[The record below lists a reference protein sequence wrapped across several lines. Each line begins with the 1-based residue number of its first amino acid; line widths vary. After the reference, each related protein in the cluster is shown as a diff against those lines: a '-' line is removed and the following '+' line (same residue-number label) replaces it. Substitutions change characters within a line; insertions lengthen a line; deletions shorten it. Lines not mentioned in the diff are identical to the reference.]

1 VSPGELIADATL
13 VPDAPLRWST
23 GAMTASGFAVVCAE
37 VASRD
42 RPSVLECGSG
52 FSTLKLA
59 ELTHERGGRLVSL
72 EHDELWAT
80 RVRSNLAA
88 AGLAETARVTLAPL
102 QRHPL
107 ARDGLLWYADQAL
120 RFLPRRIDLLLVD
133 GPPAFEPETD
143 LSRYPALPA
152 LAERLAPDAIV
163 VLDDIDRRGELQ
175 VLEAWER
182 ECGFR
187 FEIQPAE
194 RIAVGRRA

>member
-107 ARDGLLWYADQAL
+107 ARDGLLWYAEQAL

>member
-1 VSPGELIADATL
+1 MSPGELIADATL

-107 ARDGLLWYADQAL
+107 ARDGLLWYAEQAL

>member
-13 VPDAPLRWST
+13 DPDAPLRWST
-23 GAMTASGFAVVCAE
+23 GAMTAAGFAAVCAE

-88 AGLAETARVTLAPL
+88 AGLAQTTRVTLAPL
-102 QRHPL
+102 QPHPL
-107 ARDGLLWYADQAL
+107 ARDGLLWYAEHAL
-120 RFLPRRIDLLLVD
+120 RFVPRRIDLLLVD
-133 GPPAFEPETD
+133 GPPAFEPETE

>member
-13 VPDAPLRWST
+13 HPDAPLRWST
-23 GAMTASGFAVVCAE
+23 GAMTAAGFAAVCAE

-88 AGLAETARVTLAPL
+88 AGLAQTARVTLAPL
-102 QRHPL
+102 QPHPL
-107 ARDGLLWYADQAL
+107 ARDGLLWYAEHAL
-120 RFLPRRIDLLLVD
+120 RFVPRRIDLLLVD
-133 GPPAFEPETD
+133 GPPAFDPETE

>member
-1 VSPGELIADATL
+1 MRPGASIPDPTL
-13 VPDAPLRWST
+13 DPDAPLTWST
-23 GAMTASGFAVVCAE
+23 GAITAAGFAAICAE
-37 VASRD
+37 LACRD

-59 ELTHERGGRLVSL
+59 ELTRDRGGRLVSL

-107 ARDGLLWYADQAL
+107 ARDGLLWYAEQAL

>member
-1 VSPGELIADATL
+1 
-13 VPDAPLRWST
+13 
-23 GAMTASGFAVVCAE
+23 MCAE

-59 ELTHERGGRLVSL
+59 QLTHERGGRLVSL
-72 EHDELWAT
+72 EHDELWGT

-88 AGLAETARVTLAPL
+88 AGLAETARVILAPL
-102 QRHPL
+102 QPHPL
-107 ARDGLLWYADQAL
+107 ARDGLLWYAEHQL
-120 RFLPRRIDLLLVD
+120 RLVPRRIDVLLVD
-133 GPPAFEPETD
+133 GPPAFEPETE

-152 LAERLAPDAIV
+152 LAERLAPEAIV

-187 FEIQPAE
+187 FEIQPTK
-194 RIAVGRRA
+194 RIAVGRRS

>member
-1 VSPGELIADATL
+1 MSPGELIADATL

>member
-1 VSPGELIADATL
+1 VTPGELIADATL
-13 VPDAPLRWST
+13 DPDAPLRWST
-23 GAMTASGFAVVCAE
+23 GAMTASGFAAVCAE

-88 AGLAETARVTLAPL
+88 AGLAETARVTLTPL

-107 ARDGLLWYADQAL
+107 ARDGLLWYAEHAL
-120 RFLPRRIDLLLVD
+120 RLLPPRIDLLLVD
-133 GPPAFEPETD
+133 GPPAFEPETE

-187 FEIQPAE
+187 FEIRPAE